1 MKKFIFILALI
12 ISVLFLLT
20 ACGKSKDKP
29 TENPQG
35 VTADS
40 LLDNKIFADAI
51 RWKNLPQ
58 CEQILDALKKE
69 ECVKTI
75 ESNELLD
82 EAVKKGDKKL
92 CKKIEL
98 DRYETYCKETID
110 QKAKE
115 EKAKEE
121 KLEKVKKEQSLA
133 QKFAFEDNLEGCDK
147 IEDENFQK
155 QCKAN
160 ILIERAVK
168 FNDAKHCNQLGEILP
183 EEKDSCLGLV
193 NLDTIEY
200 SQSKS
205 DK

>member
-98 DRYETYCKETID
+98 DRYETYCKETIEQKELD
-110 QKAKE
+110 AKKLAETLKKYEEENQKAYE
-115 EKAKEE
+115 
-121 KLEKVKKEQSLA
+121 LYLS
-133 QKFAFEDNLEGCDK
+133 DDLEGCDE
-147 IEDENFQK
+147 IENENYKK
-155 QCKAN
+155 QCKIN
-160 ILIERAVK
+160 ILYERANK
-168 FNDAKHCNQLGEILP
+168 SKDEKYCKQIM
-183 EEKDSCLGLV
+183 EETG
-193 NLDTIEY
+193 
-200 SQSKS
+200 SKS
-205 DK
+205 SVETCKELLVDSEGK